1 MDIFFTFVFSDNF
14 IISFIKEENA
24 KKILTLYSLG
34 LINGLINSDLKF
46 NDEYKGLVILPNWEK
61 GDIIDL
67 FLSNWGSNSYGKY
80 SLNYK
85 YNN

>member
-1 MDIFFTFVFSDNF
+1 MDIFFTFVFSNNF

-46 NDEYKGLVILPNWEK
+46 NDEFKGLVILPNWEK

-67 FLSNWGSNSYGKY
+67 FLSN
-80 SLNYK
+80 
-85 YNN
+85 